1 MTGDS
6 RRQRSKW
13 DAKEA
18 SHDIVEIS
26 EDESLPDKTG
36 VHRKGGDVHPKPDT
50 SMHHSGAGH
59 EKEQADGFN
68 KDTKELQPK
77 APSERSQPLRA
88 ADERDNNEWS
98 KAAGNQGMNRYA
110 DDRRRGDGWGT
121 ARSHGYSSRVPSDT
135 DAWRPRSRS
144 PSPRGVWNRSRR
156 YDGASN

>member
-1 MTGDS
+1 MSGDS

-13 DAKEA
+13 DAKEG

-26 EDESLPDKTG
+26 EDESLPDKTSVDHG
-36 VHRKGGDVHPKPDT
+36 
-50 SMHHSGAGH
+50 GAGH
-59 EKEQADGFN
+59 EKEHADGFN

-77 APSERSQPLRA
+77 APSERSQPLRV

-121 ARSHGYSSRVPSDT
+121 DRSRGYSSRVPSDT
-135 DAWRPRSRS
+135 DAWRPHSRS